1 MAAESGEL
9 GAQPPPRKDPAD
21 FSRFWRR
28 EYPAV
33 VRLTLALTGRRDMA
47 EELAQ
52 DAFLAAY
59 RQWPRVSG
67 YDQPGAWVRRVATN
81 AAVSTLRRRSSEL
94 KGLARLSR
102 QRQAVVE
109 SSDEDR
115 ELWDALRRL
124 PRRQAQVLALVVV
137 DDLSVAEVARVL
149 EVGEE
154 TVRTHLRRGR
164 ATLADRLGLRDEGEG
179 V

>member
-1 MAAESGEL
+1 MAAESGEV
-9 GAQPPPRKDPAD
+9 GVEGSSASGFDD
-21 FSRFWRR
+21 FSRFWRA
-28 EYPAV
+28 EYSAV
-33 VRLTLALTGRRDMA
+33 VRLTLALTGRRDVA

-52 DAFLAAY
+52 DAFVAAY
-59 RQWPRVSG
+59 RRWPLVSA

-81 AAVSTLRRRSSEL
+81 AAVSALRRRSVEL

-102 QRQAVVE
+102 QRWQAVE
-109 SSDEDR
+109 IPEEDQQLWAALR
-115 ELWDALRRL
+115 EL
-124 PRRQAQVLALVVV
+124 PKRQAQVLALVVV

-164 ATLADRLGLRDEGEG
+164 AALAERLGLAAEGEG
-179 V
+179 Q